1 MNTRST
7 RKKSRKRFE
16 TLPRDFKL
24 STAAQQNNAATPA
37 QTKKIKKKKHG
48 STMKKAK
55 NKAWSSTLK
64 TPINRRTRNVSSDLL
79 RAASSPTAAAAVLSK
94 TLKKSFS
101 AQRQQASIN
110 VFVRVRPTTLQVVQA
125 PDENSENKHPTHN
138 NDDSIDEQE
147 EEEPSFNVESENTL
161 IHRISGQQ
169 GKRFIM
175 DKIFEEDSTQ
185 EEVFE
190 RIGRQQVDKA
200 MSGFHGSIFAY
211 GQTSTGKTYT
221 MLGPN
226 GGRGDLSS
234 KEVSKEVGLIPRILH
249 YLFQVANSKKDATTA
264 TNTTTTTNAT
274 ATTNT
279 ITTTNNNNNSVQKIT
294 VSYLEIYNETLRD
307 LLNVTSEDG
316 GITEKRQNL
325 PIKEHKRDGPFVK
338 GLTEKVVTC
347 PEDALKLMEI
357 GNAARSQAKTRMNNT
372 SSRSHAVFTIR
383 IDGIM
388 NSTTADGRKRKFS
401 SKINLVDLAG
411 SERQR
416 NTGAEG
422 KRLREGSAINKSL
435 SVLGTV
441 IMNLVDI
448 GDGRSRHVHY
458 RDSKLTFLLRD
469 SLGGSTFTSIIA
481 TVTSKE
487 EHAQETLSTLHF
499 AQRAKSV
506 KNVVTRNV
514 EVVDTVSGLRRELR
528 SLKKQLKGK
537 GNSGDDD
544 LIVKE
549 HKKNHKIE
557 LNEHIRKAVSF
568 LD

>member
-1 MNTRST
+1 LGR
-7 RKKSRKRFE
+7 
-16 TLPRDFKL
+16 L
-24 STAAQQNNAATPA
+24 A
-37 QTKKIKKKKHG
+37 
-48 STMKKAK
+48 
-55 NKAWSSTLK
+55 SSE
-64 TPINRRTRNVSSDLL
+64 LL
-79 RAASSPTAAAAVLSK
+79 RAASSPTGAAAKCAE
-94 TLKKSFS
+94 TLKKTFS
-101 AQRQQASIN
+101 SSSKAANIS
-110 VFVRVRPTTLQVVQA
+110 VYVRVRPTVTRRSNNQQNEQEE
-125 PDENSENKHPTHN
+125 ENNENMENKHP
-138 NDDSIDEQE
+138 DETE
-147 EEEPSFNVESENTL
+147 PIEEPSFTVESDSTL

-169 GKRFIM
+169 GKRFLM
-175 DKIFEEDSTQ
+175 DKIFEEESTQ

-190 RIGRQQVDKA
+190 RIGRAQVDKA

-234 KEVSKEVGLIPRILH
+234 PEISRDIGLIPRILH
-249 YLFQVANSKKDATTA
+249 YLFQKVRSQDDNKNDNSSEQ
-264 TNTTTTTNAT
+264 NR
-274 ATTNT
+274 
-279 ITTTNNNNNSVQKIT
+279 VQKVT

-307 LLNVTSEDG
+307 LLNEDSEEG
-316 GITEKRQNL
+316 HNL

-347 PEDALKLMEI
+347 PDEALSLMEI
-357 GNAARSQAKTRMNNT
+357 GNAARSQAKTRMNDT

-383 IDGIM
+383 VDGQM
-388 NSTTADGRKRKFS
+388 CSATADGRRRKFT
-401 SKINLVDLAG
+401 SKMNLVDLAG

-469 SLGGSTFTSIIA
+469 SLGGSTYTSIIA

-514 EVVDTVSGLRRELR
+514 EVIDTVSGLRRELR
-528 SLKKQLKGK
+528 SLKKQLKRSESTGSNQMSTSEDQ
-537 GNSGDDD
+537 GSDTA
-544 LIVKE
+544 VRT
-549 HKKNHKIE
+549 E
-557 LNEHIRKAVSF
+557 LNEHIRKAVRSF
-568 LD
+568 LHFATCNNLIIILLF